1 MLKRNAGLYLLVL
14 SFMLVATEC
23 AHADSYKKARG
34 TSSRKDSSFWTDT
47 ALFEEKVCAA
57 LLPSPA
63 RTYCN
68 IIAVRTHSANTPA
81 QHVTISLRRVASLY
95 LGQSFFKRQQDTG
108 GQTDGAVVERWKR
121 EHSSTRASDPG
132 VFLMRKCDDEV
143 ACDSDQTGC
152 AQGQDLGHE

>member
-1 MLKRNAGLYLLVL
+1 MLSRNAGLYLLAL
-14 SFMLVATEC
+14 SIMLAATEC

-68 IIAVRTHSANTPA
+68 IIAVRTHRGNTPA
-81 QHVTISLRRVASLY
+81 QHVTISLRCVASLY
-95 LGQSFFKRQQDTG
+95 LGESFCKLVLDTG
-108 GQTDGAVVERWKR
+108 GQTDGAVLERWKQ
-121 EHSSTRASDPG
+121 EHR
-132 VFLMRKCDDEV
+132 V
-143 ACDSDQTGC
+143 
-152 AQGQDLGHE
+152 LGRVIQ